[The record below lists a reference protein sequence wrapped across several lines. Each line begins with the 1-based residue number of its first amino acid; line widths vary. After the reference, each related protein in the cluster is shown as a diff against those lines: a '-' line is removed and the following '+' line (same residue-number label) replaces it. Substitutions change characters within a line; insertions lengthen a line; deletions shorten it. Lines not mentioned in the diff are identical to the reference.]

1 MSAPASG
8 RKSKSHPESPLE
20 TNAAFVARPLVGFDK
35 TDAGNVVS
43 SAARGQAN
51 AIESLRAYL
60 DAQNAGAWHKTFT
73 DGKTGA
79 IGLALLLTLIAL
91 AVVWIRYPHKDEE
104 VAYFESVQSTATD
117 T

>member
-1 MSAPASG
+1 MDVAASY
-8 RKSKSHPESPLE
+8 PQAQAQEIM
-20 TNAAFVARPLVGFDK
+20 AA
-35 TDAGNVVS
+35 
-43 SAARGQAN
+43 AAKA
-51 AIESLRAYL
+51 
-60 DAQNAGAWHKTFT
+60 FT

-104 VAYFESVQSTATD
+104 IAYFESVQSTATD